1 MFKHL
6 FKKQPK
12 EEPKEV
18 TQAKIDSNN
27 GVRLREALQE
37 VVDKFDVKPDTIDKE
52 AKVIYPNHKPKL
64 TKVTLETL
72 DNHTITLEPYS
83 EDSFNE
89 HQRDL
94 ALTIDGFEIAPIP
107 YTKVAYYLS
116 SYGVTVKD
124 KFTIMPVVKQLQT
137 AFTQETTTFVEAP
150 ARKLTRGMLVPGI
163 VHIVDKEAKTILATV
178 AIINGT
184 TKVKLPQLDD
194 YIVLGN
200 FRVDPEPIQEFIDTF
215 IH

>member
-6 FKKQPK
+6 FKKQ
-12 EEPKEV
+12 PKEV

-37 VVDKFDVKPDTIDKE
+37 VVDKFEVKLDTIDKE
-52 AKVIYPNHKPKL
+52 AKVIYPNQKPKL

-72 DNHTITLEPYS
+72 DNHTITLESYS
-83 EDSFNE
+83 EGNFNE
-89 HQRDL
+89 HRKDIK
-94 ALTIDGFEIAPIP
+94 LTIDDFEIAPIP

-116 SYGVTVKD
+116 SYGIKVKD
-124 KFTIMPVVKQLQT
+124 KFTIMPVVKQLQS
-137 AFTQETTTFVEAP
+137 AFTKETTTFVEAP
-150 ARKLTRGMLVPGI
+150 DRELNKGMLVPGI
-163 VHIVDKEAKTILATV
+163 VRIIDKETNTILATV
-178 AIINGT
+178 VIVHGV

-194 YIVLGN
+194 YIVLGSL
-200 FRVDPEPIQEFIDTF
+200 RVDPEHVQAFIATF

>member
-6 FKKQPK
+6 FKKDNK
-12 EEPKEV
+12 EEPEEV
-18 TQAKIDSNN
+18 TQTKEDSFKATI
-27 GVRLREALQE
+27 VEVALQDIIDNFY
-37 VVDKFDVKPDTIDKE
+37 VNLNTVKKE
-52 AKVIYPNHKPKL
+52 TKIFYPNHRPKP
-64 TKVTLETL
+64 TKATLETL
-72 DNHTITLEPYS
+72 DNHTITLNPYS
-83 EDSFNE
+83 EGSFNE
-89 HQRDL
+89 HRRDI

-163 VHIVDKEAKTILATV
+163 VHIVDKETKTILATV
-178 AIINGT
+178 AVINGT

-194 YIVLGN
+194 YIVLDN

>member
-6 FKKQPK
+6 FNKDSK
-12 EEPKEV
+12 EEPEEV
-18 TQAKIDSNN
+18 TQTKEDSFKATIIE
-27 GVRLREALQE
+27 VALQDIIDNFN
-37 VVDKFDVKPDTIDKE
+37 VNLNTVKKE
-52 AKVIYPNHKPKL
+52 TKIFYPNHRPKP

-72 DNHTITLEPYS
+72 DNHTLTLKPYS
-83 EDSFNE
+83 EGSFNE
-89 HQRDL
+89 HRRDI

-150 ARKLTRGMLVPGI
+150 DRELTNGMLVPGI
-163 VHIVDKEAKTILATV
+163 VRIIDKEAKTILATV
-178 AIINGT
+178 VIVHRV

-194 YIVLGN
+194 YIVLGGG
-200 FRVDPEPIQEFIDTF
+200 RIDPKHVQEFIDTF